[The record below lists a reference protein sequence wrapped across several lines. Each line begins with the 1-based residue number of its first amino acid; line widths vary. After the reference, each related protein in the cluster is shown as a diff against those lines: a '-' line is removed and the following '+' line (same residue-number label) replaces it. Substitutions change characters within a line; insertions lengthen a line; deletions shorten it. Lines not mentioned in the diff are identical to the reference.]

1 MHNYDGIPL
10 LEWVDD
16 DFENE
21 KFTLVQ
27 SKKKKK
33 RHIRFSLENS
43 VEKPPVRRSRRNTP
57 SVYRDIGR
65 QEILF
70 F

>member
-27 SKKKKK
+27 SKK
-33 RHIRFSLENS
+33 
-43 VEKPPVRRSRRNTP
+43 EK
-57 SVYRDIGR
+57 
-65 QEILF
+65 EKAH
-70 F
+70 